1 MFLQLLI
8 LVRIVGIKPFK
19 GSGYKQRDKRCNMTS
34 GELALIKA
42 KLKANDRRRAEVVAN
57 AISRAASRQR
67 EANRNGQRDMGAQKQ
82 DQERTATTTGD
93 TYRIGRS
100 PSLLDRCIEDAA
112 NVDEQEGNTD
122 GNVTAQ

>member
-1 MFLQLLI
+1 L
-8 LVRIVGIKPFK
+8 
-19 GSGYKQRDKRCNMTS
+19 TS
-34 GELALIKA
+34 GELAVLKA
-42 KLKANDRRRAEVVAN
+42 ALRANDRRRAEVVAN

-100 PSLLDRCIEDAA
+100 PSILDRCIEEAA
-112 NVDEQEGNTD
+112 DVEEEEEATD
-122 GNVTAQ
+122 T